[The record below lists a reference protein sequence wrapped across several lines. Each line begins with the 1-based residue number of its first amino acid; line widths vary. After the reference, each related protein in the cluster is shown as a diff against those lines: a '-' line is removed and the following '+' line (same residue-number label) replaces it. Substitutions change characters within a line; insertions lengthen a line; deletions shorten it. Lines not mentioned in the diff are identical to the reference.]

1 MYTSNKV
8 KKIKLPLQVLLICFI
23 LVITSTTGCLEDEA
37 EKEVVIE
44 DTTLPDGI
52 FVTGANG
59 TAVNVEPLAMDFVFS
74 NVGEQGAE
82 PSIGVTSSGCIF
94 FIAFEKPMR
103 SCDYGQTW
111 ENTRDI
117 TQAPFTND
125 PYGWVDPIT
134 DRVFNIHMMDQIQQL
149 QIT

>member
-1 MYTSNKV
+1 MYISNKV

-23 LVITSTTGCLEDEA
+23 LVITSTTGCLEDET

-44 DTTLPDGI
+44 ETTLPDGI

-82 PSIGVTSSGCIF
+82 PSIGVTS
-94 FIAFEKPMR
+94 
-103 SCDYGQTW
+103 
-111 ENTRDI
+111 
-117 TQAPFTND
+117 
-125 PYGWVDPIT
+125 
-134 DRVFNIHMMDQIQQL
+134 
-149 QIT
+149 